1 MGDPPAGSRNT
12 AEGINQMNA
21 QEDRR
26 EPFFTHDSDFYKTFF
41 SLMAVVALQNLV
53 AYSVNMADNIM
64 LGRYSQTALSGAATV
79 NQIFFL
85 VQQTTITIGDALVIL
100 ASQYWG
106 QKRTQPIRKLTGVAL
121 KLSLVC
127 GLLILGVCLFFPD
140 QVLGIFTSDAA
151 IISEGR
157 AYLNIIQHTFLLFI
171 LSHVLMSALRS
182 VEIVN
187 ISFYISVISL
197 IVDVCINYTLI
208 FGKFGFPE
216 MGVRGAGIGTFTA
229 RVVELVVVLWYML
242 FRDQRLR
249 LFSENFL
256 TGAGT
261 LAADYRRVAAPV
273 MASGLLWAVSVPM
286 QTAVLGHL
294 PGGVASDAIA
304 ANSVS
309 STFYQYLKVI
319 VVAMSSASAVM
330 IGKAIGIGNMK
341 RVRSDARSMSVI
353 DVCVGVVLGLILL
366 AARQPL
372 LNMYS
377 LNEQAL
383 TLAGQFMYI
392 LSFVMVGMSYQMPVS
407 SGIIRGG
414 GDTKFSL
421 ILNMVSTWGIVM
433 PLTFLSAFVWKWPA
447 AAVVC
452 VIQSDQ
458 IFKGL
463 PILIRFRSYKW
474 IKKLTK

>member
-1 MGDPPAGSRNT
+1 MMEGSNKAT
-12 AEGINQMNA
+12 TTEY
-21 QEDRR
+21 
-26 EPFFTHDSDFYKTFF
+26 FFTHDRGFYQTFF
-41 SLMAVVALQNLV
+41 RLMAMVALQNIV

-64 LGRYSQTALSGAATV
+64 LGRYSQSALSGAATV

-85 VQQTTITIGDALVIL
+85 VQQTTITIGDALVII

-106 QKRTQPIRKLTGVAL
+106 QMRTEPIRKLTGVAL
-121 KLSLVC
+121 KLSMIC
-127 GLLILGVCLFFPD
+127 GLIFLGICMILPD
-140 QVLGIFTSDAA
+140 RVLGIFTSDPV

-157 AYLNIIQHTFLLFI
+157 AYLRIIQHTFLLFI

-187 ISFYISVISL
+187 ISFIISVVSL
-197 IVDVCINYTLI
+197 IVDVSINYTLI

-216 MGVRGAGIGTFTA
+216 MGVTGAAIGTLTA
-229 RVVELVVVLWYML
+229 RILELVIVLWYL
-242 FRDQRLR
+242 AFKDTRIR

-256 TGAGT
+256 VNAGS
-261 LAADYRRVAAPV
+261 LAGDFYKVAAPV

-286 QTAVLGHL
+286 QSAVLGHL

-309 STFYQYLKVI
+309 STFYQYLKVV
-319 VVAMSSASAVM
+319 VVAMASASGVM
-330 IGKAIGIGNMK
+330 IGKAIGAGDMK

-353 DVCVGVVLGLILL
+353 DVAVGLVLVLILL
-366 AARQPL
+366 AARRPL
-372 LNMYS
+372 LSMYS

-383 TLAGQFMYI
+383 NLASQFMYV
-392 LSFVMVGMSYQMPVS
+392 LCFVMVGMSYQMPVS
-407 SGIIRGG
+407 SGIIRGA

-421 ILNMVSTWGIVM
+421 YLNMISTWGIVM

-463 PILIRFRSYKW
+463 PIFLRFKSYKW

>member
-1 MGDPPAGSRNT
+1 MEESYKATTKEN
-12 AEGINQMNA
+12 
-21 QEDRR
+21 
-26 EPFFTHDSDFYKTFF
+26 FFTHDRGFYQTFF
-41 SLMAVVALQNLV
+41 RLMAMVALQNIV

-64 LGRYSQTALSGAATV
+64 LGRYSQSALSGAATV

-85 VQQTTITIGDALVIL
+85 VQQTTITIGDALVII

-106 QKRTQPIRKLTGVAL
+106 QMRTEPIRKLTGVAI
-121 KLSLVC
+121 KLSVAC
-127 GLLILGVCLFFPD
+127 GLIFLGICMILPD
-140 QVLGIFTSDAA
+140 RVLGIFTSDPV

-157 AYLNIIQHTFLLFI
+157 AYLSIIQHTFLLFI
-171 LSHVLMSALRS
+171 VSHVLMSALRS

-187 ISFYISVISL
+187 ISFIISVVSL
-197 IVDVCINYTLI
+197 IVDVSINYTLI

-216 MGVRGAGIGTFTA
+216 LGVTGAAIGTLTA
-229 RVVELVVVLWYML
+229 RILELVIVLWYL
-242 FRDQRLR
+242 IFRDTRIKL
-249 LFSENFL
+249 LSENFL
-256 TGAGT
+256 VNAGS
-261 LAADYRRVAAPV
+261 LAGDFYRVAAPV

-286 QTAVLGHL
+286 QSAVLGHL

-304 ANSVS
+304 ANAVS
-309 STFYQYLKVI
+309 STFYQYLKVV
-319 VVAMSSASAVM
+319 VVAMASASGVM
-330 IGKAIGIGNMK
+330 IGKAIGVGDMK

-353 DVCVGVVLGLILL
+353 DVAVGIVLALILL
-366 AARQPL
+366 AARRPL
-372 LNMYS
+372 LSMYS

-383 TLAGQFMYI
+383 NLASQFMYV
-392 LSFVMVGMSYQMPVS
+392 LCFVMVGMSYQMPVS
-407 SGIIRGG
+407 SGIIRGA

-421 ILNMVSTWGIVM
+421 YLNMISTWGIVM

-463 PILIRFRSYKW
+463 PIFLRFKSYKW

>member
-1 MGDPPAGSRNT
+1 MSSTGST
-12 AEGINQMNA
+12 AQK
-21 QEDRR
+21 
-26 EPFFTHDSDFYKTFF
+26 EPFFTHNRNFYRQFF
-41 SLMAVVALQNLV
+41 RLMTIVALQNLV

-85 VQQTTITIGDALVIL
+85 VQQLTLTIGDSLVII

-106 QKRTQPIRKLTGVAL
+106 QNRRQPIRKLTGVAL
-121 KLSLVC
+121 RLSLICGIIILAVC
-127 GLLILGVCLFFPD
+127 TLFPTR
-140 QVLGIFTSDAA
+140 VLGIFTTDTA
-151 IISEGR
+151 IIAEGC
-157 AYLNIIQHTFLLFI
+157 AYLRIIRYTFMLFI

-187 ISFYISVISL
+187 ISFAVSVVSL

-216 MGVRGAGIGTFTA
+216 LGVTGAAIGTLTA
-229 RVVELVVVLWYML
+229 RILELVIVLWYML
-242 FRDQRLR
+242 FKDKRLQ
-249 LFSENFL
+249 LFSENFMK
-256 TGAGT
+256 GAGS
-261 LAADYRRVAAPV
+261 LSADYRKVAVPV
-273 MASGLLWAVSVPM
+273 IISGMLWAISVPM

-319 VVAMSSASAVM
+319 VVAMSSAASVM
-330 IGKAIGIGNMK
+330 IGKAIGIGDMK

-353 DVCVGVVLGLILL
+353 DICVGVVLGLLMI
-366 AARQPL
+366 AARGPL
-372 LNMYS
+372 LSMYT
-377 LNEQAL
+377 LNENAL
-383 TLAGQFMYI
+383 ALASQFMYVLCFI
-392 LSFVMVGMSYQMPVS
+392 MIGMSYQMPVS
-407 SGIIRGG
+407 TGIIRGS
-414 GDTKFSL
+414 GDTKFAL
-421 ILNMVSTWGIVM
+421 AMNMVSTWGIVM
-433 PLTFLSAFVWKWPA
+433 PLTFLSAFYWKWPP
-447 AAVVC
+447 AAVVF

-463 PILIRFRSYKW
+463 PTFLRFRSYKW
-474 IKKLTK
+474 IKKLT

>member
-1 MGDPPAGSRNT
+1 MSSTGST
-12 AEGINQMNA
+12 AQK
-21 QEDRR
+21 
-26 EPFFTHDSDFYKTFF
+26 EPFFTHNRNFYQQFF
-41 SLMAVVALQNLV
+41 RLMTIVALQNLV

-85 VQQTTITIGDALVIL
+85 VQQLTLTIGDSLVII

-106 QKRTQPIRKLTGVAL
+106 QNRRQPIRKLTGVAL
-121 KLSLVC
+121 RLSLICGIIILAVC
-127 GLLILGVCLFFPD
+127 TLFPTR
-140 QVLGIFTSDAA
+140 VLGIFTTDTA
-151 IISEGR
+151 IIAEGC
-157 AYLNIIQHTFLLFI
+157 AYLRIIRYTFMLFI

-187 ISFYISVISL
+187 ISFAVSVVSL

-216 MGVRGAGIGTFTA
+216 LGVTGAAIGTLTA
-229 RVVELVVVLWYML
+229 RILELVIVLWYML
-242 FRDQRLR
+242 FKDKRLQ
-249 LFSENFL
+249 LFSENFMK
-256 TGAGT
+256 GAGS
-261 LAADYRRVAAPV
+261 LSADYRKVAVPV
-273 MASGLLWAVSVPM
+273 IISGMLWAISVPM

-319 VVAMSSASAVM
+319 VVAMSSAASVM
-330 IGKAIGIGNMK
+330 IGKAIGIGDMK

-353 DVCVGVVLGLILL
+353 DICVGVVLGLLMI
-366 AARQPL
+366 AARGPL
-372 LNMYS
+372 LSMYT
-377 LNEQAL
+377 LNENAL
-383 TLAGQFMYI
+383 ALASQFMYVLCFI
-392 LSFVMVGMSYQMPVS
+392 MIGMSYQMPVS
-407 SGIIRGG
+407 TGIIRGS
-414 GDTKFSL
+414 GDTKFAL
-421 ILNMVSTWGIVM
+421 AMNMVSTWGIVM
-433 PLTFLSAFVWKWPA
+433 PLTFLSAFYWKWPP
-447 AAVVC
+447 AAVVF

-463 PILIRFRSYKW
+463 PTFLRFRSYKW
-474 IKKLTK
+474 IKKLT